1 MVTAYMSSEKRF
13 RRMMRRRRV
22 LWRRKII
29 NVVKDLKW
37 LGGIL
42 KLAPNKMIW
51 ISYDDVA
58 DVLYI
63 SFEKPQKAT
72 DSEQIDDIII
82 RYRDNKIVGITIINA
97 SHYMKKS

>member
-1 MVTAYMSSEKRF
+1 MAEE
-13 RRMMRRRRV
+13 
-22 LWRRKII
+22 II